1 MNNKEHPD
9 TVSYGVY
16 EQVAWERSLAEEQL
30 NTLGFSLG
38 CNVTC
43 RKEFVAT
50 HQKDGRYNIVRTF
63 KVCSECGEQLHSD
76 MNFCPYCGR
85 KIVDD

>member
-1 MNNKEHPD
+1 MTNKEHPD

-16 EQVAWERSLAEEQL
+16 EQVAWERDLVEDQL
-30 NTLGFSLG
+30 NTLGFGVGSK
-38 CNVTC
+38 VTC
-43 RKEFVAT
+43 RKKLVVT
-50 HQKDGRYNIVRTF
+50 HKKEGRYDNVRAIN
-63 KVCSECGEQLHSD
+63 VCSECGEQLHPD

>member
-16 EQVAWERSLAEEQL
+16 EQVAWERDLVEDQL
-30 NTLGFSLG
+30 HTLGFEVCSK
-38 CNVTC
+38 VTC
-43 RKEFVAT
+43 RKKPVVT
-50 HQKDGRYNIVRTF
+50 HTIRTIN
-63 KVCSECGEQLHSD
+63 VCSECGEQLHSD

-85 KIVDD
+85 KILDE